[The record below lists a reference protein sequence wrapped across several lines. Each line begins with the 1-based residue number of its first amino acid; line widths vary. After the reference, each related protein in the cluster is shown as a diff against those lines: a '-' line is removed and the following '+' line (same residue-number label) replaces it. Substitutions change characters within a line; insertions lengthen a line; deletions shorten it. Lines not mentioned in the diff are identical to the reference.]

1 MFEIYNLEK
10 SFTSEYVKRR
20 KTIANVRIA
29 LMDFKEKENRLDDF
43 KHNVIPCLRNE
54 ILSKSIVITD
64 HEFDVII
71 KDKSQLFNKTCTRII
86 FKEYLE
92 NHKMKVSELQLILN
106 DLHESFL
113 LKQTKTK
120 KSSTKSVTKKNVS
133 KKVVSAE
140 KNVSKKVVSAKLNT
154 PISQTISNDDGVK
167 VANAKKVVSAKL
179 NTPISQTNV
188 SKKVVSN
195 DDGVK
200 VANAKKVVSN
210 SAKLKTPISQ
220 TNVLKK

>member
-10 SFTSEYVKRR
+10 RFTSEYVKRR

-29 LMDFKEKENRLDDF
+29 LMDFKEKEDRLDDF

-106 DLHESFL
+106 DLYEPFFFNH
-113 LKQTKTK
+113 K
-120 KSSTKSVTKKNVS
+120 KK
-133 KKVVSAE
+133 
-140 KNVSKKVVSAKLNT
+140 
-154 PISQTISNDDGVK
+154 IFHQI
-167 VANAKKVVSAKL
+167 
-179 NTPISQTNV
+179 I
-188 SKKVVSN
+188 
-195 DDGVK
+195 
-200 VANAKKVVSN
+200 
-210 SAKLKTPISQ
+210 I
-220 TNVLKK
+220 